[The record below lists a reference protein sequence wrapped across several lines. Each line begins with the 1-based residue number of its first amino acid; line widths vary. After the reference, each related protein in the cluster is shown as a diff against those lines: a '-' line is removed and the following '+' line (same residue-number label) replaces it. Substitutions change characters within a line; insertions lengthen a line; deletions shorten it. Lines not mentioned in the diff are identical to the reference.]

1 MKHKHHIKRLLHPAA
16 AVLFTAFI
24 ITVALIRSHI
34 YPFGE
39 NLLVYNDMQYQYTD
53 FFLWFSNVL
62 HGKDSLIYSF
72 HSGLGGSTLALFA
85 YYLASPLNLLVY
97 FVDSAHIGEFLTL
110 LICLKL
116 LLCSVTSYIYISRRF
131 QPAPLFRILISV
143 SYALMGYNIL
153 QCSNIMWLD
162 GVIAAPV
169 IALGIYRL
177 ISGNRRSLYFFSLFY
192 GILTC
197 WYTGYML
204 CLFAVLYFLFE
215 MFFHYEKKSP
225 VFRQLLKTTGV
236 FISTSIL
243 SLMASGI
250 LFIPQAIHMLDR
262 KSVV

>member
-116 LLCSVTSYIYISRRF
+116 ILCSVTSYIYISRRF

-153 QCSNIMWLD
+153 QCS
-162 GVIAAPV
+162 
-169 IALGIYRL
+169 
-177 ISGNRRSLYFFSLFY
+177 
-192 GILTC
+192 TC
-197 WYTGYML
+197 HCTWNLPADFREQTKPL
-204 CLFAVLYFLFE
+204 
-215 MFFHYEKKSP
+215 FFHPFLWNSYLLVHRIYALSFCGS
-225 VFRQLLKTTGV
+225 VF
-236 FISTSIL
+236 FI
-243 SLMASGI
+243 
-250 LFIPQAIHMLDR
+250 
-262 KSVV
+262 

>member
-177 ISGNRRSLYFFSLFY
+177 ISGNRRSLYFFTLFY

-215 MFFHYEKKSP
+215 MFLHYEKKSP
-225 VFRQLLKTTGV
+225 VFRQLLCWG
-236 FISTSIL
+236 
-243 SLMASGI
+243 
-250 LFIPQAIHMLDR
+250 
-262 KSVV
+262 

>member
-116 LLCSVTSYIYISRRF
+116 ILCSVTSYIYISRRF

-153 QCSNIMWLD
+153 QCSNIMWL
-162 GVIAAPV
+162 
-169 IALGIYRL
+169 
-177 ISGNRRSLYFFSLFY
+177 
-192 GILTC
+192 T
-197 WYTGYML
+197 
-204 CLFAVLYFLFE
+204 E
-215 MFFHYEKKSP
+215 
-225 VFRQLLKTTGV
+225 
-236 FISTSIL
+236 
-243 SLMASGI
+243 
-250 LFIPQAIHMLDR
+250 
-262 KSVV
+262 